1 MTKTA
6 RTAEAAADEAGTP
19 IMVEAVD
26 SLSDEELDALAAAT
40 RDAVADGEDIAWLT
54 PPPVEKLRAF
64 WKGVL
69 SAPRRQLIVG
79 RFKGRIAAA
88 VQLVLPGTIHEAGAH
103 QGTIETFFVAP
114 FARGH
119 GLARALLEK
128 AEELARAQHLI
139 VLDLSIRADRRRAI
153 ELVERLGYRRWAEK
167 PHYAL
172 IDGRFHTGYFYTK
185 TLDAT
190 PLQGKTGR

>member
-1 MTKTA
+1 MT
-6 RTAEAAADEAGTP
+6 TAEKRRDATEPSVIA
-19 IMVEAVD
+19 VELVEMLED
-26 SLSDEELDALAAAT
+26 DELDALAEAT
-40 RDAVADGEDIAWLT
+40 RAAVADGEDIAWLT
-54 PPPVEKLRAF
+54 PPPVDKLRAF

-69 SAPRRQLIVG
+69 SAPRRQLIIG
-79 RFKGRIAAA
+79 RFKGRIAGA
-88 VQLVLPGTIHEAGAH
+88 VQLVLPGAIHEAGAH

-128 AEELARAQHLI
+128 AEQLARRQQLI
-139 VLDLSIRADRRRAI
+139 VLDLSIRADRARAI

-172 IDGRFHTGYFYTK
+172 IDGRFHPGYFYTK
-185 TLDAT
+185 TLDAG
-190 PLQGKTGR
+190 PHGRKIV

>member
-1 MTKTA
+1 MA
-6 RTAEAAADEAGTP
+6 DRAENA

-26 SLSDEELDALAAAT
+26 SLEDEELDALAAAT
-40 RDAVADGEDIAWLT
+40 RAAVADGEDIAWVT
-54 PPPVEKLRAF
+54 PPPVEQLRAF

-79 RFKGRIAAA
+79 RFKGRIAGA

-119 GLARALLEK
+119 GLARALLER

-153 ELVERLGYRRWAEK
+153 ELVERLGYRPWAEK

-190 PLQGKTGR
+190 SLRGKTGP

>member
-1 MTKTA
+1 MTKTT
-6 RTAEAAADEAGTP
+6 RTPKAMADGAEQL
-19 IMVEAVD
+19 ILVEAVD
-26 SLSDEELDALAAAT
+26 SLEDEELDALAVAT
-40 RDAVADGEDIAWLT
+40 REAVADGEDIAWLT
-54 PPPVEKLRAF
+54 PPPKEKLRAF

-69 SAPRRQLIVG
+69 SAPRRQLVVG
-79 RFKGRIAAA
+79 RFKGRIAGA

-119 GLARALLEK
+119 GLARCLLEK
-128 AEELARAQHLI
+128 AEALARAQHLI

-190 PLQGKTGR
+190 PRQGKIGP

>member
-1 MTKTA
+1 MTTA
-6 RTAEAAADEAGTP
+6 AERRDDPGP
-19 IMVEAVD
+19 PMISVEAVD
-26 SLSDEELDALAAAT
+26 ALEDEELDALAEAT
-40 RDAVADGEDIAWLT
+40 RAAVADGEDIAWLT
-54 PPPVEKLRAF
+54 PPPVDKLRAF

-69 SAPRRQLIVG
+69 SAPRRQLVIG
-79 RFKGRIAAA
+79 RFKGRIAGA

-128 AEELARAQHLI
+128 AEELARRQQLI
-139 VLDLSIRADRRRAI
+139 VLDLSIRADRSRAI

-172 IDGRFHTGYFYTK
+172 IDGRFHAGYFYTK
-185 TLDAT
+185 TLDAG
-190 PLQGKTGR
+190 PHGRKII